1 MVDRIMTP
9 PTSPHTHKDVHVLIL
24 KTYEYVT
31 LRGKV
36 DFADVIKVK
45 DLEMGSTSYIISE
58 SLKGENLFQLWS
70 EGDLTTG
77 SLERCNEKRTRC
89 CLF

>member
-1 MVDRIMTP
+1 MLVGQCGRQNNDTP
-9 PTSPHTHKDVHVLIL
+9 PHTHTHKDVHVLIL

-45 DLEMGSTSYIISE
+45 DLEMGSTS
-58 SLKGENLFQLWS
+58 
-70 EGDLTTG
+70 
-77 SLERCNEKRTRC
+77 
-89 CLF
+89 